1 MPHGD
6 VCVPAIEI
14 AASRSSCDG
23 LHEALVAL
31 ARTSASIFPQSG
43 HTIATIGG
51 EDPAMGKNI
60 AAIVVIFLFT
70 TCAWVILGT
79 SVVAR
84 TGSADSGLSKDVQ
97 SNWGSAQQQ
106 SPPVAISSHSV
117 QKAVQEN
124 QNGVTFTKAVEENVD
139 TPLPIEQSRIRVAL
153 DLEQRQKGLLWFAT
167 YRVAFHGDYVF
178 RNAAASDKVTI
189 KLVFPAPDA
198 IYDDLVLRADGQP
211 LPFTTEKGT
220 VSAVIHRP
228 PGSAI
233 HLEVGYRSQG
243 LSTWDY
249 KLGENVSQVRDFTM
263 EMQTNFNAIDF
274 PQGGLSPTTKKKI
287 DHGWLLTWKYS
298 NLVTGYRIGMVLPE
312 KLQPGPLAGRI
323 SFFAPVSLLFFF
335 FLMFII
341 TTLRGIDLHP
351 MHYFFLATSFFA
363 FHLLLAYLAD
373 HISIHAAF
381 AICSAV
387 SIFLVVSYLRIVV
400 GSRFAFV
407 EAALAQFIYLVMFS
421 YAFFF
426 QGFTGLSITIGAIVT
441 LFVVMQM
448 TARIDW
454 GRRPTVNQG

>member
-1 MPHGD
+1 
-6 VCVPAIEI
+6 
-14 AASRSSCDG
+14 
-23 LHEALVAL
+23 
-31 ARTSASIFPQSG
+31 
-43 HTIATIGG
+43 
-51 EDPAMGKNI
+51 MGKNI

-70 TCAWVILGT
+70 TFAWMILGA

-84 TGSADSGLSKDVQ
+84 SDSADSGLNKDVQ
-97 SNWGSAQQQ
+97 SNWGSPQQQ
-106 SPPVAISSHSV
+106 SPPSAFSSRTV
-117 QKAVQEN
+117 QKTVQEV
-124 QNGVTFTKAVEENVD
+124 QNGVTTTKVIDENVI
-139 TPLPIEQSRIRVAL
+139 TPLPIEQSRIRVGL

-178 RNAAASDKVTI
+178 RNASAGDQITV
-189 KLVFPAPDA
+189 KLVFPAPNA
-198 IYDDLVLRADGQP
+198 IYDDLVLRVDGQP
-211 LPFTTEKGT
+211 LPLTTNNGA
-220 VSAVIHRP
+220 VSVVVRRP

-233 HLEVGYRSQG
+233 HVEAGYRSQG
-243 LSTWDY
+243 LATWDY
-249 KLGENVSQVRDFTM
+249 KFGESVSQVRDCVLVM
-263 EMQTNFNAIDF
+263 STNYGAIDF
-274 PQGGLSPTTKKKI
+274 PQGGLSPTAKKKT
-287 DHGWLLTWKYS
+287 DRGWELTWSYS
-298 NLVTGYRIGMVLPE
+298 NLVTGYRIGMVMPE

-341 TTLRGIDLHP
+341 TSMRRIDLHP

-387 SIFLVVSYLRIVV
+387 SIFLVVSYLRIVT

-407 EAALAQFIYLVMFS
+407 EAAIAQFIYLVLFSAVEAGGAQFLYLVLFS

-426 QGFTGLSITIGAIVT
+426 KGFTGLAITIGAIIT

-448 TARIDW
+448 TARVDW
-454 GRRPTVNQG
+454 RRNGRGDSGAAVAQS

>member
-1 MPHGD
+1 VIRVKRAFPHF
-6 VCVPAIEI
+6 
-14 AASRSSCDG
+14 R
-23 LHEALVAL
+23 
-31 ARTSASIFPQSG
+31 

-51 EDPAMGKNI
+51 DDPFMGKNI

-70 TCAWVILGT
+70 TFAWMILGV

-84 TGSADSGLSKDVQ
+84 SNSADSGLSRDVQ
-97 SNWGSAQQQ
+97 SNWGSPQQQ
-106 SPPVAISSHSV
+106 SPPIAFTSHTV
-117 QKAVQEN
+117 PKEVQETV
-124 QNGVTFTKAVEENVD
+124 NGTTTTKVVDEIVD
-139 TPLPIEQSRIRVAL
+139 TPLPVEQSRIRVAL

-178 RNAAASDKVTI
+178 RNTNTGDPVGV

-198 IYDDLVLRADGQP
+198 IYDDLVVRADGQP
-211 LPFTTEKGT
+211 LPLTTEKGA

-228 PGSAI
+228 PGSPI
-233 HLEVGYRSQG
+233 HVEVGYRSQG

-249 KLGENVSQVRDFTM
+249 KFGENVSQVRDCVI
-263 EMQTNFNAIDF
+263 EIRTNFDAIDF
-274 PQGGLSPTTKKKI
+274 PQGGLSPTTKQKVGR
-287 DHGWLLTWKYS
+287 GWLLTWKFS
-298 NLVTGYRIGMVLPE
+298 NLVTGYRVGMIMPE

-335 FLMFII
+335 FLIFII
-341 TTLRGIDLHP
+341 ASLRGIDLHP

-387 SIFLVVSYLRIVV
+387 SIFLVVSYLRIVT

-407 EAALAQFIYLVMFS
+407 DAAIAQFIYLVLFS

-426 QGFTGLSITIGAIVT
+426 KGFTGLAITIGAIIT

-454 GRRPTVNQG
+454 GTKGRGSRVGVEA